1 MNYCSKFYNI
11 YLIIF
16 MNKELLGQVF
26 TPKTI
31 VDKMINLITIS
42 EPQLVLE
49 PSSGSGIFIMN
60 L

>member
-1 MNYCSKFYNI
+1 M